1 MGTLLFLEDERR
13 YSDQERHMPAT
24 VASANWFTSVI
35 HSASDGA
42 TTASHGERS
51 RPGTDARVRRPR
63 PGVRAASAF
72 GLMAMRREGI
82 MRAASLV
89 LVSGA
94 LAMSSSFADAQ
105 VAGSTKLGVAVEEVK
120 LVAVGWS
127 ARNIIGKTVYNE
139 NNQRVGKIEDL
150 IVAPDSAI
158 SFAIVGAGGFAGM
171 GRHDVAIPVQQIQL
185 QDDGKFVLPGAT
197 KDAIKSLP
205 RFEYAKN
212 EKK

>member
-13 YSDQERHMPAT
+13 YSDQARHMPAT

-35 HSASDGA
+35 HSASYGATKRDGA
-42 TTASHGERS
+42 STASHGERS

-120 LVAVGWS
+120 LVAVGW
-127 ARNIIGKTVYNE
+127 
-139 NNQRVGKIEDL
+139 
-150 IVAPDSAI
+150 
-158 SFAIVGAGGFAGM
+158 
-171 GRHDVAIPVQQIQL
+171 
-185 QDDGKFVLPGAT
+185 
-197 KDAIKSLP
+197 
-205 RFEYAKN
+205 
-212 EKK
+212 

>member
-1 MGTLLFLEDERR
+1 
-13 YSDQERHMPAT
+13 
-24 VASANWFTSVI
+24 
-35 HSASDGA
+35 
-42 TTASHGERS
+42 
-51 RPGTDARVRRPR
+51 
-63 PGVRAASAF
+63 
-72 GLMAMRREGI
+72 MAMRREGI
-82 MRAASLV
+82 MRAANLV

-94 LAMSSSFADAQ
+94 LVMSSSFADAQ

-127 ARNIIGKTVYNE
+127 ARKDIIGKTVYNE

>member
-1 MGTLLFLEDERR
+1 
-13 YSDQERHMPAT
+13 
-24 VASANWFTSVI
+24 
-35 HSASDGA
+35 
-42 TTASHGERS
+42 
-51 RPGTDARVRRPR
+51 
-63 PGVRAASAF
+63 
-72 GLMAMRREGI
+72 MAITGEGI
-82 MRAASLV
+82 MRAVSLV
-89 LVSGA
+89 LVAGA

-105 VAGSTKLGVAVEEVK
+105 AAGSSKLGVAAEEVK

-127 ARNIIGKTVYNE
+127 VRKDIIGKTVYNE
-139 NNQRVGKIEDL
+139 SDERVGKIEDL

>member
-1 MGTLLFLEDERR
+1 
-13 YSDQERHMPAT
+13 
-24 VASANWFTSVI
+24 
-35 HSASDGA
+35 
-42 TTASHGERS
+42 
-51 RPGTDARVRRPR
+51 
-63 PGVRAASAF
+63 
-72 GLMAMRREGI
+72 MAMRREGI

-185 QDDGKFVLPGAT
+185 QDDGKFVPARSDQGRDQVA
-197 KDAIKSLP
+197 AP
-205 RFEYAKN
+205 VRVREER
-212 EKK
+212 EKVIRALARADPDMADPPSVGLDQLRLSRARPSSSTRALVHRA